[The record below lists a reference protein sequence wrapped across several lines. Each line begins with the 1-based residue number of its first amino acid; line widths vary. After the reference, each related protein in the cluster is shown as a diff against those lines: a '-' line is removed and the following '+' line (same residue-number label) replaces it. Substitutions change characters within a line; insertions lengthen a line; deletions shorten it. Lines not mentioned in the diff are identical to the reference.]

1 MALTKVDISMLED
14 IPAPGS
20 SGQVIKSDGSAWTSA
35 VLAAGGDSR
44 NFMIDGDFTQWPEGY
59 AATTNSSWKSALW
72 FGRPDIGTVEF
83 SRSTDVPTAAQS
95 GHTSAYSFKVD
106 CTATGSLASG
116 TKLKLYYWMSG
127 HDYAHLHRQPFVFS
141 FWVKSYQTGTHTC
154 GFQNSNGT
162 RTYIAEYTV
171 TASATWERK
180 TIAVP
185 AESSDTGW
193 LFTEADK
200 GLGVIFGLA
209 VGSAQQTAAG
219 SWTAGNYNGSSNT
232 QNITS
237 STNNY
242 INIAQLMLTRGTTA
256 PSVFLGEPISTVKE
270 QVGYYYRHTWDDGV
284 AIGTATN
291 TGSVFHV
298 ESAAAATPIIIKSVN
313 WGTRMRDNPTI
324 TLYDISTN
332 SGKVTYYNGTTPAHN
347 KTGTADA
354 IGTTG
359 FRIYTDASTSKNGVN
374 FHYIASAR
382 H

>member
-1 MALTKVDISMLED
+1 MASTIKVTNIDTPDNTGNIIVDRPLSGSGASLTNL
-14 IPAPGS
+14 P
-20 SGQVIKSDGSAWTSA
+20 
-35 VLAAGGDSR
+35 AGGDLR
-44 NFMIDGDFTQWPEGY
+44 NFIIDGDFTQWPDGT

-83 SRSTDVPTAAQS
+83 SRSTDVPTATQS
-95 GHTSAYSFKVD
+95 GHRSAYSFKVD

-154 GFQNSNGT
+154 GFQNSAGS

-185 AESSDTGW
+185 AESSDSGW

-242 INIAQLMLTRGTTA
+242 INIAQLMLTRGTTT
-256 PSVFLGEPISTVKE
+256 PDVFLCESISTVRN
-270 QVGYYYRHTWDDGV
+270 QVDYYIEYWSIDANNNAPFIAAEATSSTIVDGIWVFRNAKRRLPSMAVSAANTWLFVPNADKTLGSFGALVTDENACIFRASGV
-284 AIGTATN
+284 ATTTTGYAGHFCSYGATD
-291 TGSVFHV
+291 
-298 ESAAAATPIIIKSVN
+298 AWA
-313 WGTRMRDNPTI
+313 R
-324 TLYDISTN
+324 
-332 SGKVTYYNGTTPAHN
+332 
-347 KTGTADA
+347 ADA
-354 IGTTG
+354 
-359 FRIYTDASTSKNGVN
+359 
-374 FHYIASAR
+374 R